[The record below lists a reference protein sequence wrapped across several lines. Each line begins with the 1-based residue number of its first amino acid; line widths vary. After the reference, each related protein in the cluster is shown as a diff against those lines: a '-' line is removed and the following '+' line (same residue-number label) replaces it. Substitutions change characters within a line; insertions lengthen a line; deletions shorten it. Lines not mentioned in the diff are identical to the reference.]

1 MKKIP
6 RNDSFNFSDWLI
18 DMMEKTNV
26 SSKQLANDTG
36 MSYVA
41 IRFYVTEDRNPSLN
55 TFLMF
60 LDYFGK
66 RMEIVDKQEGI

>member
-6 RNDSFNFSDWLI
+6 GNDSFNFSDWLI

>member
-1 MKKIP
+1 MK
-6 RNDSFNFSDWLI
+6 NDFNFSDWLI
-18 DMMEKTNV
+18 DMMEKANV
-26 SSKQLANDTG
+26 SSKQLAKDTG
-36 MSYVA
+36 MSYA
-41 IRFYVTEDRNPSLN
+41 TIRFYVTEDRNPSLN

>member
-66 RMEIVDKQEGI
+66 RMEIVEKQEGI

>member
-1 MKKIP
+1 MKKTTG
-6 RNDSFNFSDWLI
+6 NDSFNFSDWLI
-18 DMMEKTNV
+18 DMMEEKNV

-66 RMEIVDKQEGI
+66 RMEIIDKQEGV

>member
-1 MKKIP
+1 MK
-6 RNDSFNFSDWLI
+6 NDFNFSDWLI
-18 DMMEKTNV
+18 DMMEKANV
-26 SSKQLANDTG
+26 SSKQLAKDTG
-36 MSYVA
+36 MSYAA

-55 TFLMF
+55 IFLMF

>member
-41 IRFYVTEDRNPSLN
+41 IRFYITEDRNPSLN

>member
-1 MKKIP
+1 MK
-6 RNDSFNFSDWLI
+6 NDFNFSDWLI

-26 SSKQLANDTG
+26 SSKQLAKDTG
-36 MSYVA
+36 MSYA
-41 IRFYVTEDRNPSLN
+41 TIRFYVTEDRNPSLN

>member
-6 RNDSFNFSDWLI
+6 SNGSFNFSDWLI

>member
-1 MKKIP
+1 M
-6 RNDSFNFSDWLI
+6 NDSFNFSDWLI

-66 RMEIVDKQEGI
+66 RMEIVNKQEGI